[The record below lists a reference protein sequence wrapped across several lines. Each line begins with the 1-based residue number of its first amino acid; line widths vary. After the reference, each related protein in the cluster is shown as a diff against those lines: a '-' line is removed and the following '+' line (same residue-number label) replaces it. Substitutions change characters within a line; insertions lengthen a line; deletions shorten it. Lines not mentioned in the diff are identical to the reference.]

1 MPSVDVEL
9 LPAVKWSA
17 AAGPRESLLQGAQL
31 SLPAQ
36 PARDGDGHARRDIQ
50 PPAPGPP
57 PWAPGRFGRARPS
70 RRRRFLC
77 AVAAAAAAQG
87 KRILHIDSYH
97 KGNEWNDRI
106 AAALVEV
113 LAAGGRRG
121 PRRPS
126 RRQAPSGGGGEA
138 GLRARRV
145 RDLIEETRP
154 DLVTLSDDDA
164 AKYVL
169 APYFKDGALPFVF
182 CGLNWDASVYGLPYP
197 NTTGMVEVSPIPQ
210 IVSLLRRYA
219 RGARIGFL
227 SEDTDTKRKEILHHK
242 RLFGVDY
249 DKTYLARTFAEW
261 KEAYEQ
267 AQSEV
272 DMLLVLGVGAIADFD
287 TPAAA
292 EFAERVSRIPT
303 GTDFEWL
310 MPVSAFGIA
319 KSPEEQGRWAA
330 QAAIEDPRR
339 HAAGPHPG
347 HLQPRGRAD
356 LQRAHRPPPRDR
368 LAAAP
373 RQGRAMSALTARFF
387 PDGLKR
393 PSIAGRTLWSVAFRI
408 TIVMAV
414 ATAISYWNVRTGLE
428 SQGARK
434 PRALRR
440 AAPRPRERHLPA
452 RERQRRD
459 LRDSLCGGLAADRS
473 ARGREPL
480 RGPLRRAARR
490 HGAHPRMT
498 SSRCSRSP
506 ASSAAAR

>member
-1 MPSVDVEL
+1 MLDAIFSRLRPVL
-9 LPAVKWSA
+9 RPGRRAVSA
-17 AAGPRESLLQGAQL
+17 ALVVLAGAAS
-31 SLPAQ
+31 
-36 PARDGDGHARRDIQ
+36 
-50 PPAPGPP
+50 
-57 PWAPGRFGRARPS
+57 
-70 RRRRFLC
+70 LC
-77 AVAAAAAAQG
+77 AVAAPAAAQG

-113 LAAGGRRG
+113 LTAAGDEVRVVHLDAKRH
-121 PRRPS
+121 PAEEEK
-126 RRQAPSGGGGEA
+126 QAS
-138 GLRARRV
+138 ARRI

-169 APYFKDGALPFVF
+169 QPYFKGGALPFVF

-242 RLFGVDY
+242 RLFGVNY
-249 DKTYLARTFAEW
+249 DKTYFARTFAEW
-261 KEAYEQ
+261 KQAYEQ

-292 EFAERVSRIPT
+292 DFAERVSRIPT

-330 QAAIEDPRR
+330 QAALKIL
-339 HAAGPHPG
+339 AGTP
-347 HLQPRGRAD
+347 
-356 LQRAHRPPPRDR
+356 
-368 LAAAP
+368 
-373 RQGRAMSALTARFF
+373 
-387 PDGLKR
+387 
-393 PSIAGRTLWSVAFRI
+393 
-408 TIVMAV
+408 
-414 ATAISYWNVRTGLE
+414 
-428 SQGARK
+428 
-434 PRALRR
+434 
-440 AAPRPRERHLPA
+440 PA
-452 RERQRRD
+452 RIPVTYNREGELIFNARIGRR
-459 LRDSLCGGLAADRS
+459 LGIASPPHLAKVV
-473 ARGREPL
+473 P
-480 RGPLRRAARR
+480 
-490 HGAHPRMT
+490 
-498 SSRCSRSP
+498 
-506 ASSAAAR
+506 

>member
-1 MPSVDVEL
+1 MLDAIFCPLRPVLSPGRGL
-9 LPAVKWSA
+9 LATALVLA
-17 AAGPRESLLQGAQL
+17 AAAFS
-31 SLPAQ
+31 
-36 PARDGDGHARRDIQ
+36 
-50 PPAPGPP
+50 
-57 PWAPGRFGRARPS
+57 
-70 RRRRFLC
+70 
-77 AVAAAAAAQG
+77 AVPAAAQG

-113 LAAGGRRG
+113 LTAAGDEVRVVHLDAK
-121 PRRPS
+121 RRPGEEEK
-126 RRQAPSGGGGEA
+126 QAS
-138 GLRARRV
+138 ARRI

-169 APYFKDGALPFVF
+169 QPFFKGGALPFVF

-242 RLFGVDY
+242 RLFGVNY
-249 DKTYLARTFAEW
+249 DKTYFARTFAEW
-261 KEAYEQ
+261 KQAYEQ

-330 QAAIEDPRR
+330 QAALKIL
-339 HAAGPHPG
+339 AGTP
-347 HLQPRGRAD
+347 
-356 LQRAHRPPPRDR
+356 
-368 LAAAP
+368 
-373 RQGRAMSALTARFF
+373 
-387 PDGLKR
+387 
-393 PSIAGRTLWSVAFRI
+393 
-408 TIVMAV
+408 
-414 ATAISYWNVRTGLE
+414 
-428 SQGARK
+428 
-434 PRALRR
+434 
-440 AAPRPRERHLPA
+440 PA
-452 RERQRRD
+452 RIPVTYNREGELIFNARIGRR
-459 LRDSLCGGLAADRS
+459 LEIASPPHLAKVV
-473 ARGREPL
+473 P
-480 RGPLRRAARR
+480 
-490 HGAHPRMT
+490 
-498 SSRCSRSP
+498 
-506 ASSAAAR
+506 